1 MAKLSKAQ
9 LKSIVDE
16 AKKIRRAGGKHTKT
30 VEVYNRKWTTCM
42 KEAAKSLG
50 YSKKGKNP
58 R

>member
-30 VEVYNRKWTTCM
+30 VKVYNRKWATCM

-50 YSKKGKNP
+50 YSKKG
-58 R
+58 